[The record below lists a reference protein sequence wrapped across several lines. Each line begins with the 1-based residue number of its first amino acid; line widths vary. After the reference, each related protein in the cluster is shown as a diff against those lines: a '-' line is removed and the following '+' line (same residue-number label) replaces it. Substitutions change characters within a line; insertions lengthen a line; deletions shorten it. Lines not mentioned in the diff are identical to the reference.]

1 MTKIVRSFY
10 YYIKRILNTIYYLC
24 RYRGHFILI
33 DAWIDQW
40 FGKLKCR
47 NFGDELNVYLIE
59 NLTGKKVV
67 NKRNTIFNGPCFLA
81 IGSIVESSISS
92 KSIIW
97 GSGALYG
104 CTKKKLTKPKYVLAV
119 RGKYTRAFLLRN
131 QIQCPEVYGDPA
143 LLLPYIYN
151 KNMKKE
157 YKYGLIPHIVDIDNP
172 IIQSFIYRYKNDVL
186 LISFQNYGNWQNV
199 IDQIRSCEY
208 IISSSLHG
216 LIVSD
221 AYNIP
226 NVWIKVSEKVIGGEF
241 KFKDYFSG
249 VNREYKLPVTMT
261 KNTELEEIN
270 NALLDYKEISPDLNS
285 IINSCPWSITMGL
298 N

>member
-1 MTKIVRSFY
+1 M
-10 YYIKRILNTIYYLC
+10 
-24 RYRGHFILI
+24 
-33 DAWIDQW
+33 
-40 FGKLKCR
+40 
-47 NFGDELNVYLIE
+47 
-59 NLTGKKVV
+59 
-67 NKRNTIFNGPCFLA
+67 
-81 IGSIVESSISS
+81 
-92 KSIIW
+92 
-97 GSGALYG
+97 
-104 CTKKKLTKPKYVLAV
+104 
-119 RGKYTRAFLLRN
+119 
-131 QIQCPEVYGDPA
+131 
-143 LLLPYIYN
+143 
-151 KNMKKE
+151 
-157 YKYGLIPHIVDIDNP
+157 DIDNP